1 MVEKSALSKSDSKM
15 WSMLSNL
22 LGGLAAF
29 FVSPLGWLPP
39 LVIFLI
45 FRERSAFVRK
55 QSAESLNFQLTN
67 LIVVIAGVAVI
78 VVGGVFTLGIGLV
91 ILIPV
96 GVVAA
101 LVWLVLFIVW
111 VILASVRA
119 SKGVAYRYP
128 INIRMVK

>member
-1 MVEKSALSKSDSKM
+1 MVEKSALSKSDSNM

-67 LIVVIAGVAVI
+67 LIVV
-78 VVGGVFTLGIGLV
+78 GGVFTLGIGLV

-101 LVWLVLFIVW
+101 VVWLVLFIVW
-111 VILASVRA
+111 VILASVRT

>member
-1 MVEKSALSKSDSKM
+1 MAAKDALSKSDSNM
-15 WSMLSNL
+15 WSMLANL
-22 LGGLAAF
+22 LGGLGAL

-45 FRERSAFVRK
+45 FRERSPFVRK

-67 LIVVIAGVAVI
+67 LILVAAGIAII

-91 ILIPV
+91 VLIPV
-96 GVVAA
+96 GVILAF
-101 LVWLVLFIVW
+101 VWLVLFIVW
-111 VILASVRA
+111 VILASVRT

>member
-1 MVEKSALSKSDSKM
+1 M
-15 WSMLSNL
+15 WSMLFNL

-78 VVGGVFTLGIGLV
+78 IVGGVFTLGIGLV
-91 ILIPV
+91 VLIPV

-111 VILASVRA
+111 VILASVRT
-119 SKGVAYRYP
+119 SKGVSYRYP

>member
-1 MVEKSALSKSDSKM
+1 MVEKSALSKSDSNM

-78 VVGGVFTLGIGLV
+78 VVGGVFTLGIGLA

-101 LVWLVLFIVW
+101 VVWLVLFIVW
-111 VILASVRA
+111 VILASVRT

>member
-91 ILIPV
+91 IFIPV

>member
-1 MVEKSALSKSDSKM
+1 MVEKSALSESDSNM

-91 ILIPV
+91 VLIPV

-101 LVWLVLFIVW
+101 VVWLILFIVW
-111 VILASVRA
+111 TILASVRT

>member
-1 MVEKSALSKSDSKM
+1 MVEKSALSESDSNM

-67 LIVVIAGVAVI
+67 LTVVVAGVAVI
-78 VVGGVFTLGIGLV
+78 IVGGVFKLGIGLV
-91 ILIPV
+91 VLIPV

-101 LVWLVLFIVW
+101 VVWLVLFIVW
-111 VILASVRA
+111 VILASVRTG
-119 SKGVAYRYP
+119 KGVSYRYP
-128 INIRMVK
+128 INIRVVK